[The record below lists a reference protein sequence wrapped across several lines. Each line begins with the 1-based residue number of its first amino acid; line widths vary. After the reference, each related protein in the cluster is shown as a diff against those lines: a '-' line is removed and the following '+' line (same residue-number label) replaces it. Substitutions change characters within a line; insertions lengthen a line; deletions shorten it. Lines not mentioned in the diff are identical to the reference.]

1 MITVKY
7 NINFGKALKL
17 LREDKLTKF
26 TNNKLAPQTAKA
38 AQKYIR
44 SGKVKPPLSE
54 NNPRGTKAKP
64 LFDTRKLHDS
74 LKGGTQGISA
84 VDYAKQHREPGG
96 YVWFKKGIGRIV
108 SLPSAKTDASWGIG
122 SYVDV
127 PQREFIPHYEDSAK
141 GRRIVALKGT
151 GKDLKKIY
159 DVFKKKFV
167 KLLSKSIRK
176 R

>member
-7 NINFGKALKL
+7 NIKFKKALKVL
-17 LREDKLTKF
+17 EENQLEKF
-26 TNNKLAPQTAKA
+26 TNNKLAPQTAKL

-44 SGKVKPPLSE
+44 SGKVKPKLSK

-84 VDYAKQHREPGG
+84 IDYAKQHREPGG
-96 YVWFKKGIGRIV
+96 YVWFKKG
-108 SLPSAKTDASWGIG
+108 TDSKGFGIG

-141 GRRIVALKGT
+141 GNRIIALKGT
-151 GKDLKKIY
+151 GKD
-159 DVFKKKFV
+159 FKRMYEEFQKKFV
-167 KLLSKSIRK
+167 NLLSKRIRK
-176 R
+176 K

>member
-1 MITVKY
+1 MKIEVKY
-7 NINFGKALKL
+7 NIDFKKILKL
-17 LREDKLTKF
+17 VEEDKLTKF
-26 TNNKLAPQTAKA
+26 TNNKLAPQTAKL

-44 SGKVKPPLSE
+44 SGKVKPKLSE
-54 NNPRGTKAKP
+54 NNPRGVKAPP

-74 LKGGTQGISA
+74 LKGGTQGVSA

-96 YVWFKKGIGRIV
+96 YVWFKKG
-108 SLPSAKTDASWGIG
+108 TDKKGFGVG

-141 GRRIVALKGT
+141 GNRIIALKGT
-151 GKDLKKIY
+151 GKDLAKIY
-159 DVFKKKFV
+159 DVFEKKFV

>member
-7 NINFGKALKL
+7 NIDFKKALKL

-64 LFDTRKLHDS
+64 LFDTMKLHDS

-96 YVWFKKGIGRIV
+96 YVWFKKG
-108 SLPSAKTDASWGIG
+108 TDSKGFGIG

>member
-1 MITVKY
+1 MKIEVKY

-17 LREDKLTKF
+17 LEENKLTKF
-26 TNNKLAPQTAKA
+26 TNNKLAPQTAKL

-44 SGKVKPPLSE
+44 SGKVTPKLSK

-74 LKGGTQGISA
+74 LKGGTQGVSG
-84 VDYAKQHREPGG
+84 VDYAKAHREPGG
-96 YVWFKKGIGRIV
+96 YIWKG
-108 SLPSAKTDASWGIG
+108 L
-122 SYVDV
+122 DV
-127 PQREFIPHYEDSAK
+127 PQREFIPHYEDSEK
-141 GRRIVALKGT
+141 GGRIVALKGT
-151 GKDLKKIY
+151 GGDLKKMY

-167 KLLSKSIRK
+167 KLLSKRIRK